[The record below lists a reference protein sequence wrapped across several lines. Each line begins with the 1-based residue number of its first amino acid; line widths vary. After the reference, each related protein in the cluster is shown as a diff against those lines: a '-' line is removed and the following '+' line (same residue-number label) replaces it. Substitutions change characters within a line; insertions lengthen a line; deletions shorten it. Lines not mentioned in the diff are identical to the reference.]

1 MKTTPLLRAGLA
13 LALALPAAAAFA
25 ADVPQSF
32 TATYH
37 VLQGGDPLGD
47 ATITLKSVG
56 GGQFEY
62 RNQTKG
68 TGGLAAIAGAN
79 VSEVSRFAWSGKVP
93 AAISYHYQLDSSFK
107 SKTRDLTIQGNTVQV
122 QDTKKSYSYAAV
134 PNMVERN
141 TLPLA
146 LGVAL
151 AGGQKQVSFPVA
163 VKQAVETQ
171 SFKVSGNEKVTVP
184 AGSFDAQ
191 RVDRSDQA
199 ATFSAWYVPS
209 KYPVPVK
216 LAQKDGGDLT
226 LELVSYSAR

>member
-1 MKTTPLLRAGLA
+1 MKTTPLLRAGFA
-13 LALALPAAAAFA
+13 LAFALPVAAFA

-47 ATITLKSVG
+47 ATITLKSAG
-56 GGQFEY
+56 GGQYEY
-62 RNQTKG
+62 SNQTKG
-68 TGGLAAIAGAN
+68 TGGLAAAVGAN
-79 VSEVSRFAWSGKVP
+79 VVETSRFAWSGKVP
-93 AAISYHYQLDSSFK
+93 AAISYHYALDSSFK
-107 SKTRDLTIQGNTVQV
+107 SKTRDLTVKGNTVQV
-122 QDTKKSYSYAAV
+122 QDTKKAYSYAAV

-151 AGGQKQVSFPVA
+151 ASGASQVTFPVA
-163 VKQAVETQ
+163 VKQAVENQT
-171 SFKVSGNEKVTVP
+171 FKVSGKEKVTVP

-191 RVDRSDQA
+191 RVDRADEA
-199 ATFSAWYVPS
+199 ATFSAWYVT

-226 LELVSYSAR
+226 LELVSFKGN

>member
-1 MKTTPLLRAGLA
+1 MKTTPLLRAGFA
-13 LALALPAAAAFA
+13 LALALPVAAFA

-56 GGQFEY
+56 GGKFEY
-62 RNQTKG
+62 SNQTKG
-68 TGGLAAIAGAN
+68 TGGLAAAVGAN
-79 VSEVSRFAWSGKVP
+79 VTEVSQFAWSGTVP

-107 SKTRDLTIQGNTVQV
+107 NKTRDLTIQGNTVQV
-122 QDTKKSYSYAAV
+122 QDTKKAYSYAAV

-151 AGGQKQVSFPVA
+151 AAGQQQVSFPVA
-163 VKQAVETQ
+163 VKQAVENQT
-171 SFKVSGNEKVTVP
+171 FKVSGKEKVTVP
-184 AGSFDAQ
+184 AGSFEAQ
-191 RVDRSDQA
+191 RVDRSDEA
-199 ATFSAWYVPS
+199 ATFSAWYVPA

-226 LELVSYSAR
+226 LELVSFRGK

>member
-1 MKTTPLLRAGLA
+1 MKTTPLLRAGFA
-13 LALALPAAAAFA
+13 LALALPLAAFA

-32 TATYH
+32 TATYR

-56 GGQFEY
+56 GGQYEY
-62 RNQTKG
+62 SNRTKG
-68 TGGLAAIAGAN
+68 TGGLAAAVGAN
-79 VSEVSRFAWSGKVP
+79 VTETSRFAWSGKIP

-151 AGGQKQVSFPVA
+151 AAGQQQVTLPVA

-171 SFKVSGNEKVTVP
+171 SFKVSGKDKVTVP
-184 AGSFDAQ
+184 AGSFDAD
-191 RVDRSDQA
+191 RVDRTDA
-199 ATFSAWYVPS
+199 AAGFNAWYVP

-216 LAQKDGGDLT
+216 LAQKEGGDLT
-226 LELVSYSAR
+226 LELVSFQAK

>member
-13 LALALPAAAAFA
+13 LALALPVAAFA
-25 ADVPQSF
+25 ANVPQSF
-32 TATYH
+32 TATYR
-37 VLQGGDPLGD
+37 VLQGGKPLGD

-56 GGQFEY
+56 GGQYEY
-62 RNQTKG
+62 SNQTKG
-68 TGGLAAIAGAN
+68 TGGLAAAMGAN
-79 VSEVSRFAWSGKVP
+79 VSEISRFAWSGMVP
-93 AAISYHYQLDSSFK
+93 SAISYHYQLDSSFK
-107 SKTRDLTIQGNTVQV
+107 SKTRDVTIQGNTVQV

-151 AGGQKQVSFPVA
+151 AAGRQQVTFPVA
-163 VKQAVETQ
+163 VKQAVENQ
-171 SFKVSGNEKVTVP
+171 SFEVSGKEKVTVP

-191 RVDRSDQA
+191 RVDRADQA
-199 ATFSAWYVPS
+199 ATFSAWYVPT

-216 LAQKDGGDLT
+216 LAPKDGGDLT
-226 LELVSYSAR
+226 LELVSFKGN